1 MMKLQF
7 LFLALI
13 VWFALQGKEAAA
25 ALFAGLTVLGA
36 ISEAILLVSVITGR
50 RHLAPLVPY
59 LAVDVFQILVAI
71 YILRSR
77 AVANYFA
84 RNTTVSSK
92 ENTASTS
99 GP

>member
-1 MMKLQF
+1 MKVQF

-25 ALFAGLTVLGA
+25 ALFAGLTVLSA
-36 ISEAILLVSVITGR
+36 IGEAILLVSVITGR

-59 LAVDVFQILVAI
+59 LAVDVFQIFVAI
-71 YILRSR
+71 YILRSK
-77 AVANYFA
+77 AIATYFA
-84 RNTTVSSK
+84 RNTTVSSN